1 MALLYKE
8 LRLAAHPSSIVFS
21 FLGCLVLVPAYPFSV
36 VFMFGCVAPYVTFV
50 NSREADDIW

>member
-36 VFMFGCVAPYVTFV
+36 VFDVRLPRAIRPLL
-50 NSREADDIW
+50 

>member
-1 MALLYKE
+1 MVLLYKE

-36 VFMFGCVAPYVTFV
+36 VSCSAA
-50 NSREADDIW
+50 SRHTSLL